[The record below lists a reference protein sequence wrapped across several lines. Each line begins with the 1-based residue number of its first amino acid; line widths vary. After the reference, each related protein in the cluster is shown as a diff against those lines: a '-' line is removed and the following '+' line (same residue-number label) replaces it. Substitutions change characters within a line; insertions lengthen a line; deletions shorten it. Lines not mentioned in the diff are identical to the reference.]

1 MHLTVIAAAALS
13 AATKEPCAES
23 ITEFAAYETLLRS
36 DEYYPL
42 PSDAVDSNTPMTF
55 GSADAWEPVY
65 ASARSRIDA
74 LAALAA
80 ERSGCEI
87 EKLGCFQRF
96 LGAHTAM
103 LAIQNG
109 GGNGTL
115 AGSSFINFRS
125 KTLRWA
131 MANLLWLVDAC
142 EKKVAEQRKKGK
154 SSALGPVEYP

>member
-1 MHLTVIAAAALS
+1 MQLTLLAALALGAS
-13 AATKEPCAES
+13 TKEPCVEA
-23 ITEFAAYETLLRS
+23 IAEFAAYETLLRS
-36 DEYYPL
+36 DEFFPL
-42 PSDAVDSNTPMTF
+42 ASGSLNSPIPIKF

-65 ASARSRIDA
+65 YSIRARIDA

-103 LAIQNG
+103 LALQKG
-109 GGNGTL
+109 GGNETL
-115 AGSSFINFRS
+115 TATSFVTFRS

-131 MANLLWLVDAC
+131 MSNMLWLVDAC
-142 EKKVAEQRKKGK
+142 EKQVAKQRKDGK
-154 SSALGPVEYP
+154 TSAIGPVEYP

>member
-1 MHLTVIAAAALS
+1 MQLTLLVAVALGAS
-13 AATKEPCAES
+13 TKEPCVES
-23 ITEFAAYETLLRS
+23 IAEFAAYETLLRS

-42 PSDAVDSNTPMTF
+42 APGSPDLAVPMKF
-55 GSADAWEPVY
+55 GSADDWEPVY
-65 ASARSRIDA
+65 FSVRARIDA

-103 LAIQNG
+103 LALQKG
-109 GGNGTL
+109 GGNEPLTGT
-115 AGSSFINFRS
+115 SFLSFRS

-131 MANLLWLVDAC
+131 MANMLWLLETC
-142 EKKVAEQRKKGK
+142 EKQVRKAK
-154 SSALGPVEYP
+154 SSEVGPVEYP